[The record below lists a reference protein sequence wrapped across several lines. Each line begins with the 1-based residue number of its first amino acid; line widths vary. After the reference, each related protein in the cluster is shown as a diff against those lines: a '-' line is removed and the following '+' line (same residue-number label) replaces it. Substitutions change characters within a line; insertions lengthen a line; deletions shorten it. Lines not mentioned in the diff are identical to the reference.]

1 MNLDD
6 VLNKAEDYETETAPG
21 ATSGGS
27 EEFLRVAI
35 QDIKP
40 DLTSWDDII
49 PVADRELAL
58 MEKRAADEAAAAE
71 RKAKSKSHALTTQTA
86 TAESDF
92 DAGHSSDKDKAKKT
106 KAGAGKTKAQ
116 RSIELAEKD
125 IRLLVRGIQKFGDIR
140 YRYDKVSKDS
150 KLDNKN
156 RTIVQ
161 QAADELIKACR
172 TAMDENEQELK
183 AKAAAGDDIK
193 KHKAVLITFRNA
205 TSINAETT
213 LARHENLKILN
224 DCEQSRMFWDC
235 LLTFLTY

>member
-21 ATSGGS
+21 ATSSGS

-49 PVADRELAL
+49 PVADRELAV
-58 MEKRAADEAAAAE
+58 MEKRAANEAAAAE
-71 RKAKSKSHALTTQTA
+71 RKAKSRSNALTTQTA

-92 DAGHSSDKDKAKKT
+92 DAGQSSDKDKDKSKKV

-125 IRLLVRGIQKFGDIR
+125 IRMLVRGIQKFGDIR
-140 YRYDKVSKDS
+140 YRYEKISKDS
-150 KLDNKN
+150 KLENKN

-172 TAMDENEQELK
+172 TAMDEKEHELK
-183 AKAAAGDDIK
+183 AKADAGEDTK
-193 KHKAVLITFRNA
+193 KHKAVLISFRNT

-213 LARHENLKILN
+213 LGRHENLKILN
-224 DCEQSRMFWDC
+224 DCRYLSSSC
-235 LLTFLTY
+235 IATY